1 MLACAIYCRSMII
14 LGDRDIKT
22 LLLDLAQ
29 QRAVED
35 VLSLAVK
42 SLGTARDSALVRIW
56 LVEPDTAC
64 KSFTAIQTLTS
75 GKKTSPAGDGKASR
89 LGGCTTAHG

>member
-1 MLACAIYCRSMII
+1 MII

-56 LVEPDTAC
+56 LVELFKP
-64 KSFTAIQTLTS
+64 
-75 GKKTSPAGDGKASR
+75 
-89 LGGCTTAHG
+89 

>member
-1 MLACAIYCRSMII
+1 MII

-42 SLGTARDSALVRIW
+42 GLGTARDSALVRIW

-64 KSFTAIQTLTS
+64 YSNFNEREEDI
-75 GKKTSPAGDGKASR
+75 P
-89 LGGCTTAHG
+89 CW

>member
-1 MLACAIYCRSMII
+1 MII

-64 KSFTAIQTLTS
+64 PTCMDNAIHLRGRPEYVRDIGGAS
-75 GKKTSPAGDGKASR
+75 GDINGTD
-89 LGGCTTAHG
+89 